1 MFASGTMGIDRFP
14 DYPELEQGS
23 LYCLHN
29 DGSIKK
35 FMDKVSIS
43 NGLAWTADNKHM
55 YYIDS
60 LPGRV
65 YGFDYD
71 IETGTP
77 CK

>member
-1 MFASGTMGIDRFP
+1 
-14 DYPELEQGS
+14 
-23 LYCLHN
+23 
-29 DGSIKK
+29 
-35 FMDKVSIS
+35 MDKVSIS

-71 IETGTP
+71 VETGTP
-77 CK
+77 CIYCCLIPKNNFL